1 MDGRAVASRAPA
13 FAAALTA
20 LALVSGCGDDDKG
33 EPATTGG
40 TVTAA
45 PEAGAAAQAREVQEL
60 LARAA
65 DQYRTGDRVTA
76 ERTVGDAYLE
86 HFEEVEEALEKRDHE
101 LMESLEKTISTT
113 IRDRM
118 KAGAPAAEVTRLVS
132 RARIDLVRAEALL
145 R

>member
-1 MDGRAVASRAPA
+1 VTARAPA

-20 LALVSGCGDDDKG
+20 LALVGGCDDDDNG
-33 EPATTGG
+33 GASTTSGA
-40 TVTAA
+40 VTAA

-65 DQYRTGDRVTA
+65 DQYRAGDRVTA

-118 KAGAPAAEVTRLVS
+118 KAGAPAAEITRLVS
-132 RARIDLVRAEALL
+132 RARLDLVRAEALL